1 MVRRALS
8 GALPPSRLQGGPK
21 VQGGK
26 ITWQS
31 LPLFGLMGIF
41 GGAGPAF
48 HFTMAPL
55 RQCLE

>member
-31 LPLFGLMGIF
+31 LLLFGPFYHGSF
-41 GGAGPAF
+41 E
-48 HFTMAPL
+48 TMLRIVASPL
-55 RQCLE
+55 